1 MNLIEVNQSLIGQP
15 LHYICRHFLLCP
27 LSILYSFLN
36 TFGMYFC
43 TFCNLN
49 QQWISVPHIVGYVY
63 TLHIHNLISKENDR
77 TKAKDMSFV
86 KNHQS
91 KNLSGWWHQKDV
103 FEWLFL
109 IIELHIIIANSSK
122 GLEKTFCH
130 EMHFRLD
137 RAIMKFWVFYIAK
150 GQ

>member
-1 MNLIEVNQSLIGQP
+1 MYSEVEMPMCTFVALVDSTNQKVPNLMQYVGFCNNALMNLIEVNQSLIGQP

-36 TFGMYFC
+36 TFVMYFC
-43 TFCNLN
+43 TFCNFN

-86 KNHQS
+86 KNRQS
-91 KNLSGWWHQKDV
+91 KNLSG
-103 FEWLFL
+103 
-109 IIELHIIIANSSK
+109 
-122 GLEKTFCH
+122 
-130 EMHFRLD
+130 
-137 RAIMKFWVFYIAK
+137 
-150 GQ
+150 